1 MKTLVVVQARM
12 GSSRLPGKVAL
23 PLAGAPLL
31 IRMIE
36 RIQAAKTP
44 FEVCVATSTLPEDD
58 LITALADRAGV
69 RWHRGHPLDCLAR
82 HLGAARE
89 AGADFVVKI
98 PSDCPLID
106 PAVID
111 QVLGAFFREP
121 TAYDYLSNLHPGT
134 WPDGNDV
141 EIMPFDQLELAD
153 REATRELE
161 REHTTPFFWENPQ
174 RFRVGNVLWPAGRDL
189 SMSHRFT
196 IDYPEDYAF
205 IAAVYEALFD
215 RRRLVGS
222 APFSLDDIL
231 QLVEK
236 RPDIRALNEKYAGV
250 NWYRHHLGDLKTVTS
265 AMTRNAPSA
274 EQEPPRKDA

>member
-31 IRMIE
+31 VRMLE
-36 RIQAAKTP
+36 RIQATTTP
-44 FEVCVATSTLPEDD
+44 FEICVATSTLPEDEP
-58 LITALADRAGV
+58 ITMLAERAGV
-69 RWHRGHPLDCLAR
+69 RWHRGHPLDCLNR
-82 HLGAARE
+82 HVTAARE

-106 PAVID
+106 PRVID
-111 QVLGAFFREP
+111 EVLAGFLRDP
-121 TAYDYLSNLHPGT
+121 SAYDYLSNLHPGS

-141 EIMPFDQLELAD
+141 EIVPLAMLELAD
-153 REATRELE
+153 REATREYE
-161 REHTTPFFWENPQ
+161 REHTTPFFWENPE
-174 RFRVGNVLWPAGRDL
+174 RFRVGNVLWNCGPDL

-205 IAAVYEALFD
+205 IAAVYDALYQAD
-215 RRRLVGS
+215 
-222 APFSLDDIL
+222 APPFSLDDIL

-236 RPDIRALNEKYAGV
+236 RPDVRALNEKYAGV
-250 NWYRHHLGDLKTVTS
+250 NWYRHHLADLKTVTS
-265 AMTRNAPSA
+265 AMTRDV
-274 EQEPPRKDA
+274 PPHDEAG

>member
-1 MKTLVVVQARM
+1 MTTLVVIQARM

-31 IRMIE
+31 VRMVE
-36 RIQAAKTP
+36 RVRAGATAQAP
-44 FEVCVATSTLPEDD
+44 FDVCVATSTLPEDD
-58 LITALADRAGV
+58 RVVELAEQAGV
-69 RWHRGHPLDCLAR
+69 PVHRGHPLDCLNR
-82 HLGAARE
+82 HVTAARAFGGE
-89 AGADFVVKI
+89 HVVKI

-106 PAVID
+106 PGVIGE
-111 QVLGAFFREP
+111 VLSFYFAHQQD
-121 TAYDYLSNLHPGT
+121 YDYVSNLHPGS

-141 EIMPFDQLELAD
+141 EVMPFSLLELAD

-174 RFRVGNVLWPAGRDL
+174 RFRVGNVRWSRAPGLEPDL

-205 IAAVYEALFD
+205 ISAVYDQLYQP
-215 RRRLVGS
+215 GQ

-231 QLVEK
+231 KLAER
-236 RPDIRALNEKYAGV
+236 RPDIPALNAKYAGV
-250 NWYRHHLGDLKTVTS
+250 NWYRHHLGELKTVTPD
-265 AMTRNAPSA
+265 MTRMP
-274 EQEPPRKDA
+274 